1 MGIDQSEDKCLYHE
15 DNEEYYL
22 ELHKSESQEYIFLYS
37 GTKVTQFALYLS
49 TRESTGDMKPLSPKI
64 EGEDYFVTHRGGHFF
79 FTRRSDKFFNS
90 ELLVAPVDNISAFS
104 LLLPH
109 RPRYFTVTSATVTCM
124 VTVVPLVIADGFG
137 ALHCCVKGLI
147 FLFKF

>member
-1 MGIDQSEDKCLYHE
+1 MSTDQSEDKCVYHE
-15 DNEEYYL
+15 ENEEFYL
-22 ELHKSESQEYIFLYS
+22 DFHKSESSEYIFLYS

-49 TRESTGDMKPLSPKI
+49 TRESTGDMKPLSPKV

-79 FTRRSDKFFNS
+79 FTRRSDNIFNS

-109 RPRYFTVTSATVTCM
+109 MPRYFNLTSATVTC
-124 VTVVPLVIADGFG
+124 VVRIVPLVTGNGFG
-137 ALHCCVKGLI
+137 ALCRCVKGLI
-147 FLFKF
+147 FPCKF